1 MAGAKQTDPQKQLNS
16 AAAATMYSTEIAS
29 VAPGAS
35 VICGSALNVHWPP
48 PPPPPPKRDLQP
60 TFFKTA
66 ADQNKLVSSSSS
78 AAGQQSVS
86 SRAE

>member
-48 PPPPPPKRDLQP
+48 PPPKRDLQP